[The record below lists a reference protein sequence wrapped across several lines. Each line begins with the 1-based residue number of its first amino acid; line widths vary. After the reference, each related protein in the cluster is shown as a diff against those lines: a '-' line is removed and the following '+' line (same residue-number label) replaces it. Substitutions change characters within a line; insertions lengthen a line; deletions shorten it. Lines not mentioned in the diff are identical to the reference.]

1 MSRNWTRL
9 VALAVL
15 ACAVALLAAACGE
28 DDEEGTATTGAGT
41 TAASEDVPARAVVA
55 QGVDPTTMDPQNQR
69 ETPTVNV
76 LRHFYDPLLERDAE
90 NPTEFSPVLATSW
103 EQINPTTWEFELRDG
118 VTFAG
123 GESFDAETV
132 VYNVQRVAGL
142 LEGQE
147 PPLLG
152 FQFESIKG
160 VEAVAANRVRI
171 TTDHPDP
178 LFLGRMSALMMVPNG
193 AGQELAGEPNGTG
206 PYEFVRWNRN
216 NEVVMRAKEGYFL
229 GAAAVKDV
237 VFRTMPDASA
247 RLSAIQTGDVD
258 IITNVPPDNI
268 ADVESGGNA
277 SVVSVPSARV
287 ASIWLNT
294 LDSEPLENTQ
304 VRQALNHAVD
314 KGAITENVMSGYGTP
329 VATIAPDYFVGHSED
344 LEPYEFDQDR
354 ARELLAE
361 AGYEDGFPLRLMVPR
376 GRYLLGEEVV
386 QAVADQLGDV
396 GVEVTIQA
404 VEFGVFAKATQERE
418 IPDAFYAAWGNAF
431 FDSLDELQVAV
442 LSGTEGFS
450 WYSNEE
456 VDAKINAAAQA
467 EDAETHEQA
476 LLEAD
481 ALIYEDP
488 PFIFLFAYED
498 LYGVSSDLPWEPRR
512 DEQIYLY
519 EVGSR

>member
-1 MSRNWTRL
+1 MSRNGTRL
-9 VALAVL
+9 FTLI
-15 ACAVALLAAACGE
+15 AVASVAALLLGACGGS
-28 DDEEGTATTGAGT
+28 DDEGSATTAGT
-41 TAASEDVPARAVVA
+41 TEATAVPTRAVVA

-76 LRHFYDPLLERDAE
+76 LRHFYDPLLERDADD
-90 NPTEFSPVLATSW
+90 PTQFSPVLATSW
-103 EQINPTTWEFELRDG
+103 EQVNPTTWEFTLRDDAR
-118 VTFAG
+118 FAG
-123 GESFDAETV
+123 GETFEAETV

-142 LEGQE
+142 LTGQE
-147 PPLLG
+147 PPILG

-160 VEAVAANRVRI
+160 VEAIDATHVRI
-171 TTDHPDP
+171 TTDYPDP
-178 LFLGRMSALMMVPNG
+178 LFLGRMSALMIVPNG
-193 AGQELAGEPNGTG
+193 AGEELAAEPNGTG
-206 PYEFVRWNRN
+206 PYAFVRWNRN
-216 NEVVMRAKEGYFL
+216 NEVVMKAKPDYFL
-229 GAAAVKDV
+229 GAAKVQDV

-247 RLSAIQTGDVD
+247 RLSGIQTGDVD

-268 ADVESGGNA
+268 ADVESGGTA

-294 LDSEPLENTQ
+294 LDSEPLKSTE
-304 VRQALNHAVD
+304 VRQALNHAVE
-314 KGAITENVMSGYGTP
+314 KQAITENVMSGYGTP

-344 LEPYEFDQDR
+344 IEPYEFDQEK
-354 ARELLAE
+354 AKELLADG
-361 AGYEDGFPLRLMVPR
+361 GYPDGFSMTLMVPR

-431 FDSLDELQVAV
+431 FDSLDEFQVAV
-442 LSGTEGFS
+442 LSGTNGFS

-456 VDAKINAAAQA
+456 VDAKINEAARAA
-467 EDAETHEQA
+467 DPEVHEQA
-476 LLEAD
+476 LHEAD

-488 PFIFLFAYED
+488 PFIFLYAYED
-498 LYGVSSDLPWEPRR
+498 LYGVSNDLPWKPRR

-519 EVGSR
+519 EAGSR